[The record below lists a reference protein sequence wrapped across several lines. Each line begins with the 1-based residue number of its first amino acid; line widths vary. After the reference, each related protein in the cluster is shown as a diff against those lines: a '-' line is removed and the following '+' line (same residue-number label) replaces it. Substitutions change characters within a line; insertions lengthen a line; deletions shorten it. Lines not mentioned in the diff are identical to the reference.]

1 MRLHHVGIVVNDIAD
16 KARLYCDVVP
26 IGFPTEII
34 YDEIQQVR
42 VAFADA
48 GNGVAVEFIE
58 PADEHSPVT
67 RTLQRGT
74 SLHHI
79 CYEVQD
85 IEQAVAQ
92 ARAAG
97 SLIVCEPVPARAF
110 QGRRVAFVYPQVG
123 DLIEFV
129 EEAKPGPGGGV

>member
-1 MRLHHVGIVVNDIAD
+1 MRLHHVGIVVDNIVE
-16 KARLYCDVVP
+16 KAALYCNTVP

-34 YDEIQQVR
+34 HDEIQQVR

-48 GNGVAVEFIE
+48 GNGVAIEFIE
-58 PADEHSPVT
+58 PDGENSPVT
-67 RTLQRGT
+67 RALRRGI

-92 ARAAG
+92 AQAAG
-97 SLIVCEPVPARAF
+97 ALVICEPVPARAF
-110 QGRRVAFVYPQVG
+110 QRRRIAFVYPPVG

-129 EEAKPGPGGGV
+129 EETKLIPAE

>member
-1 MRLHHVGIVVNDIAD
+1 MRLHHVGIGVNNIMEKDT
-16 KARLYCDVVP
+16 LYRSTVP

-34 YDEIQQVR
+34 HDEIQQVR

-48 GNGVAVEFIE
+48 GNGVAIEFIE
-58 PADEHSPVT
+58 PDGEDSPVT
-67 RTLQRGT
+67 RALRRGI

-85 IEQAVAQ
+85 IEQAIAQ

-97 SLIVCEPVPARAF
+97 ALVVCEPVPARAF
-110 QGRRVAFVYPQVG
+110 QGRQIAFVYPPVG

-129 EEAKPGPGGGV
+129 EEIKLTPAE